1 MKLELTKYN
10 NRKLYSSEF
19 KRYVNLTEIIGFIRD
34 GGVITVN
41 TKDGKSVTNE
51 ILKQAMLK
59 VDVSNERLVD
69 LIRG

>member
-19 KRYVNLTEIIGFIRD
+19 KRYVNLTEVIEFIRD
-34 GGVITVN
+34 GGAVTVE
-41 TKDGKSVTNE
+41 TKDGKQVTNE

-59 VDVSNERLVD
+59 VDVRNEDLVG
-69 LIRG
+69 LIRK